1 MSIPSFMLPTNF
13 RNQKNVKRLI
23 KEYDVQGYGIAVYL
37 LETLAET
44 DNHMYACR
52 DIDLLADEMRVSISK
67 IESVILKFQIFE
79 IVTTADGQMFISSK
93 LNKWLEPYY
102 TIKEQRQ
109 LAGRISA
116 QKRKIK
122 QLEQINLLSQI
133 DSSQRPLDGRATINK
148 LINKSINESINIVD
162 DSESEKW
169 QKWNEEQIKKQMQ
182 TDKLEDLNLANRDN
196 QVLECD

>member
-116 QKRKIK
+116 QKRKQK
-122 QLEQINLLSQI
+122 QIEQLNLLSQI
-133 DSSQRPLDGRATINK
+133 DSSQRPSNGRATINE
-148 LINKSINESINIVD
+148 LINKSINIVD
-162 DSESEKW
+162 DEDEAEKW
-169 QKWNEEQIKKQMQ
+169 RKWDEDAIKKQMQ
-182 TDKLEDLNLANRDN
+182 IDKLEDLNLANRDN
-196 QVLECD
+196 QV

>member
-13 RNQKNVKRLI
+13 RSQKNVKRLI
-23 KEYDVQGYGIAVYL
+23 KEFDVQGYGIAVYL

-116 QKRKIK
+116 QKRKQK
-122 QLEQINLLSQI
+122 QIEQLNLLSQI
-133 DSSQRPLDGRATINK
+133 DSSQRPSNGRATINE
-148 LINKSINESINIVD
+148 LINKSINIVD
-162 DSESEKW
+162 DEDEAEKW
-169 QKWNEEQIKKQMQ
+169 RKWDEDAIKKQMQ
-182 TDKLEDLNLANRDN
+182 IDKLEDLNLANRDN
-196 QVLECD
+196 QV

>member
-13 RNQKNVKRLI
+13 RSQKNVKRLI
-23 KEYDVQGYGIAVYL
+23 KEFDVQGYGIAVYL

-67 IESVILKFQIFE
+67 IESVIFKFQIFE

-116 QKRKIK
+116 QKRKQK
-122 QLEQINLLSQI
+122 QIEQLNLLSQI
-133 DSSQRPLDGRATINK
+133 DSSQRPSNDRPTINK
-148 LINKSINESINIVD
+148 LINKSINIVD
-162 DSESEKW
+162 DDESEKW
-169 QKWNEEQIKKQMQ
+169 QKWNEEQIQKQIKI
-182 TDKLEDLNLANRDN
+182 DKLEELAIASTDN
-196 QVLECD
+196 QVLE

>member
-13 RNQKNVKRLI
+13 RSQKNVKRLI

-52 DIDLLADEMRVSISK
+52 DVDLLADEMRVSISK

-116 QKRKIK
+116 QKRKQK
-122 QLEQINLLSQI
+122 QIEQLNLLSQI
-133 DSSQRPLDGRATINK
+133 DSSQRPSNGRATINE
-148 LINKSINESINIVD
+148 LINKSINIVD
-162 DSESEKW
+162 DEDEAEKW
-169 QKWNEEQIKKQMQ
+169 RKWDEDAIKKQMQ
-182 TDKLEDLNLANRDN
+182 IDKLEDLNLANRDN
-196 QVLECD
+196 QV

>member
-13 RNQKNVKRLI
+13 RHQKNVKRLI

-122 QLEQINLLSQI
+122 QIEQLNLLSQI
-133 DSSQRPLDGRATINK
+133 DSSQRPSNGRATINE
-148 LINKSINESINIVD
+148 LINKSINIVD
-162 DSESEKW
+162 DEDEAEKW
-169 QKWNEEQIKKQMQ
+169 RKWDEDAIKKQMQ
-182 TDKLEDLNLANRDN
+182 IDKLEDLNLANRDN
-196 QVLECD
+196 QVLE

>member
-23 KEYDVQGYGIAVYL
+23 KEFDVQGYGIAVYL

-52 DIDLLADEMRVSISK
+52 DVDLLADEMRVSISK

-122 QLEQINLLSQI
+122 QIEQLNLLSQI
-133 DSSQRPLDGRATINK
+133 DSSQRPSNDRPTINK
-148 LINKSINESINIVD
+148 LINKSINIVD
-162 DSESEKW
+162 DDESEKW
-169 QKWNEEQIKKQMQ
+169 QKWNEEQIQKQIKI
-182 TDKLEDLNLANRDN
+182 DKLEELAIASTDN

>member
-13 RNQKNVKRLI
+13 RSQKNVKRLI

-67 IESVILKFQIFE
+67 IESVIMNFQIFE
-79 IVTTADGQMFISSK
+79 IIKTCDGQMFISSK

-122 QLEQINLLSQI
+122 QLEQLNLLSQI
-133 DSSQRPLDGRATINK
+133 DSSQRPLDGRSTINQ
-148 LINKSINESINIVD
+148 SINQSINIID
-162 DSESEKW
+162 DEDEAEKW
-169 QKWNEEQIKKQMQ
+169 RKWDEDAIKKQMQ
-182 TDKLEDLNLANRDN
+182 IDKLENLNLANRDN
-196 QVLECD
+196 QVLE

>member
-13 RNQKNVKRLI
+13 RHQKNVKRLI

-67 IESVILKFQIFE
+67 IESVILKFQIFFFFS
-79 IVTTADGQMFISSK
+79 TADGQMFISSK

-122 QLEQINLLSQI
+122 QIEQLNLLSQI
-133 DSSQRPLDGRATINK
+133 DSSQRPLNGGSTINE
-148 LINKSINESINIVD
+148 SINESINIVD
-162 DSESEKW
+162 DEAEKW
-169 QKWNEEQIKKQMQ
+169 RIWNEQQIQKQIKI
-182 TDKLEDLNLANRDN
+182 DKLEELAIASTDN

>member
-13 RNQKNVKRLI
+13 RHQKNVKRLI
-23 KEYDVQGYGIAVYL
+23 KEYDAQGYGIAVYL
-37 LETLAET
+37 LETLAEA

-67 IESVILKFQIFE
+67 IESVIMNFQIFE
-79 IVTTADGQMFISSK
+79 ILTTADGQMFISSK

-116 QKRKIK
+116 LKRKQK
-122 QLEQINLLSQI
+122 QIEQLNLLSQI
-133 DSSQRPLDGRATINK
+133 DSSQRSLDGRSTINE
-148 LINKSINESINIVD
+148 LINQSINIIDD
-162 DSESEKW
+162 DSEKW
-169 QKWNEEQIKKQMQ
+169 KIWNEEQIKKQIKI
-182 TDKLEDLNLANRDN
+182 DKLEDLNLANRDN

>member
-1 MSIPSFMLPTNF
+1 MSIPSFMLLTNF
-13 RNQKNVKRLI
+13 RHQKNVKRLI

-122 QLEQINLLSQI
+122 QIEQLNLLSQI
-133 DSSQRPLDGRATINK
+133 DSSQRPLNGGSTINE
-148 LINKSINESINIVD
+148 SINESINIVD
-162 DSESEKW
+162 DEAEKW
-169 QKWNEEQIKKQMQ
+169 RIWNEQQIQKQIKI
-182 TDKLEDLNLANRDN
+182 DKLEELAIASTDN

>member
-13 RNQKNVKRLI
+13 RNQKNIKRLI
-23 KEYDVQGYGIAVYL
+23 KEFDVQGYGIAVYL
-37 LETLAET
+37 LETLAEA

-67 IESVILKFQIFE
+67 IESVIINFQIFE

-122 QLEQINLLSQI
+122 QLEQLNLLSQI
-133 DSSQRPLDGRATINK
+133 DSSERPSNGRATINK

-182 TDKLEDLNLANRDN
+182 TDKLEDLNIANRNN
-196 QVLECD
+196 QVLEQ

>member
-13 RNQKNVKRLI
+13 RHQKNVKRLI

-67 IESVILKFQIFE
+67 IESVIINFQIFE
-79 IVTTADGQMFISSK
+79 IVMTTDGQMFISSK

-122 QLEQINLLSQI
+122 QIEQLNLLSQI
-133 DSSQRPLDGRATINK
+133 DSSQRPLNGGSTINE
-148 LINKSINESINIVD
+148 SINESINIVD
-162 DSESEKW
+162 DEAEKW
-169 QKWNEEQIKKQMQ
+169 RIWNEQQIQKQIKI
-182 TDKLEDLNLANRDN
+182 DKLEELAIASTDN
-196 QVLECD
+196 QVLE

>member
-13 RNQKNVKRLI
+13 RHQKNVKRLI

-67 IESVILKFQIFE
+67 IESVIINFQIFE

-102 TIKEQRQ
+102 AIKEQRQ

-122 QLEQINLLSQI
+122 QLEQLNLLSQI
-133 DSSQRPLDGRATINK
+133 DSSQRPLDGRSTINK
-148 LINKSINESINIVD
+148 LINQSINIID
-162 DSESEKW
+162 DEDEAEKW
-169 QKWNEEQIKKQMQ
+169 RKWDEDAIKKQMKI
-182 TDKLEDLNLANRDN
+182 DKLENLNLANRDN
-196 QVLECD
+196 QVLE

>member
-13 RNQKNVKRLI
+13 RHQKNVKRLI

-79 IVTTADGQMFISSK
+79 IVTTADGQIFISSK

-122 QLEQINLLSQI
+122 QIEQLNLLSQI
-133 DSSQRPLDGRATINK
+133 DSSQRPLNGGSTINE
-148 LINKSINESINIVD
+148 SINESINIVD
-162 DSESEKW
+162 DEAEKW
-169 QKWNEEQIKKQMQ
+169 RIWNEQQIQKQIKI
-182 TDKLEDLNLANRDN
+182 DKLEELAIASTDN

>member
-13 RNQKNVKRLI
+13 RHQKNVKRLI
-23 KEYDVQGYGIAVYL
+23 KEYDAQGYGIAVYL
-37 LETLAET
+37 LETLAES

-52 DIDLLADEMRVSISK
+52 DVDLLADEMRVSISK
-67 IESVILKFQIFE
+67 IEAVIMNFQIFE

-109 LAGRISA
+109 LAGRVSA

-122 QLEQINLLSQI
+122 QLEQLNLLSQI
-133 DSSQRPLDGRATINK
+133 DSSQRPLNDRSTINE

-169 QKWNEEQIKKQMQ
+169 QKWNEEQIKKQIKI
-182 TDKLEDLNLANRDN
+182 DKLENLNLASRDN
-196 QVLECD
+196 QVLE

>member
-13 RNQKNVKRLI
+13 RHQKNVKRLI

-116 QKRKIK
+116 QKRKQK
-122 QLEQINLLSQI
+122 QIEQLNLLSQI
-133 DSSQRPLDGRATINK
+133 DSSQRPSNDRPTINK
-148 LINKSINESINIVD
+148 LINKSINIVD
-162 DSESEKW
+162 DDESEKW
-169 QKWNEEQIKKQMQ
+169 QKWNEEQIQKQIKI
-182 TDKLEDLNLANRDN
+182 DKLEELAIASTDN

>member
-13 RNQKNVKRLI
+13 RSQKNVKRLI
-23 KEYDVQGYGIAVYL
+23 KEFDVQGYGIAVYL

-52 DIDLLADEMRVSISK
+52 DVDLLADEMRVSISK
-67 IESVILKFQIFE
+67 IESVIMNFQIFE

-102 TIKEQRQ
+102 AIKEQRQ

-122 QLEQINLLSQI
+122 QLEQLNLLSQI
-133 DSSQRPLDGRATINK
+133 DSSQRPLDGRSTINK
-148 LINKSINESINIVD
+148 LINQSINIID
-162 DSESEKW
+162 DEDEAEKW
-169 QKWNEEQIKKQMQ
+169 RKWDEDAIKKQMQ
-182 TDKLEDLNLANRDN
+182 IDKLEDLNLANRDN
-196 QVLECD
+196 QVLE

>member
-13 RNQKNVKRLI
+13 RSQKNVKRLI
-23 KEYDVQGYGIAVYL
+23 KEFDVQGYGIAVYL

-102 TIKEQRQ
+102 AIKEQRQ

-122 QLEQINLLSQI
+122 QLEQLNLLSQI
-133 DSSQRPLDGRATINK
+133 DSSQRPLNGGSTINE
-148 LINKSINESINIVD
+148 SINESINIVD
-162 DSESEKW
+162 DEAEKW
-169 QKWNEEQIKKQMQ
+169 RIWNEQQIQKQIKI
-182 TDKLEDLNLANRDN
+182 DKLEELAIASTDN
-196 QVLECD
+196 QVL

>member
-23 KEYDVQGYGIAVYL
+23 KEFDVQGYGIAVYL

-67 IESVILKFQIFE
+67 IESVIMNFQIFE
-79 IVTTADGQMFISSK
+79 ILTTADGQMFISSK

-116 QKRKIK
+116 QKRKQK
-122 QLEQINLLSQI
+122 QIEQLNLLSQI
-133 DSSQRPLDGRATINK
+133 DSSQRPSNDRPTINK
-148 LINKSINESINIVD
+148 LINKSINIVD
-162 DSESEKW
+162 DDESEKW
-169 QKWNEEQIKKQMQ
+169 QKWNEEQIQKQIKI
-182 TDKLEDLNLANRDN
+182 DKLEELAIASTDN

>member
-13 RNQKNVKRLI
+13 RSQKNVKRLI

-122 QLEQINLLSQI
+122 QIEQLNLLSQI
-133 DSSQRPLDGRATINK
+133 DSSQRPLNGGSTINE
-148 LINKSINESINIVD
+148 SINESINIVD
-162 DSESEKW
+162 DEAEKW
-169 QKWNEEQIKKQMQ
+169 RIWNEQQIQKQIKI
-182 TDKLEDLNLANRDN
+182 DKLEELAIASTDN

>member
-1 MSIPSFMLPTNF
+1 MSIPGFMLPTNF
-13 RNQKNVKRLI
+13 RSQKNVKRLI

-52 DIDLLADEMRVSISK
+52 DIDLLADEMKVSISK
-67 IESVILKFQIFE
+67 IESVIINFQIFE

-102 TIKEQRQ
+102 AIKEQRQ

-122 QLEQINLLSQI
+122 QLEQLNLLSQI
-133 DSSQRPLDGRATINK
+133 DSSQRPLNDRPTINE
-148 LINKSINESINIVD
+148 LINKSINIVD

-169 QKWNEEQIKKQMQ
+169 QKWNEDAVKKQMQ
-182 TDKLEDLNLANRDN
+182 IDKLEDLNIANRNN
-196 QVLECD
+196 QVLEQ

>member
-13 RNQKNVKRLI
+13 RSQKNVKRLI
-23 KEYDVQGYGIAVYL
+23 KDFDVQGYGIAVYL

-122 QLEQINLLSQI
+122 QIEQLNLLSQI
-133 DSSQRPLDGRATINK
+133 DSSQRPLNGGSTINE
-148 LINKSINESINIVD
+148 SINESINIVD
-162 DSESEKW
+162 DEAEKW
-169 QKWNEEQIKKQMQ
+169 RIWNEQQIQKQIKI
-182 TDKLEDLNLANRDN
+182 DKLEELAIASTDN
-196 QVLECD
+196 QVLE

>member
-13 RNQKNVKRLI
+13 RHQKNVKRLI

-116 QKRKIK
+116 QKRKQK
-122 QLEQINLLSQI
+122 QIEQLNLLSQI
-133 DSSQRPLDGRATINK
+133 DSSQRPSNDRPTINE
-148 LINKSINESINIVD
+148 LINKSINIVD
-162 DSESEKW
+162 DEDEAEKW
-169 QKWNEEQIKKQMQ
+169 RKWDEDAIKKQMQ
-182 TDKLEDLNLANRDN
+182 IDKLEDLNLANRDN
-196 QVLECD
+196 QV

>member
-13 RNQKNVKRLI
+13 RSQKNVKRLI
-23 KEYDVQGYGIAVYL
+23 KEFDVQGYGIAVYL

-52 DIDLLADEMRVSISK
+52 VVDLLADEMRVSISK

-122 QLEQINLLSQI
+122 QIEQLNLLSQI
-133 DSSQRPLDGRATINK
+133 DSSQRPLNGGSTINE
-148 LINKSINESINIVD
+148 SINESINIVD
-162 DSESEKW
+162 DEAEKW
-169 QKWNEEQIKKQMQ
+169 RIWNEQQIQKQIKI
-182 TDKLEDLNLANRDN
+182 DKLEELAIASTDN

>member
-13 RNQKNVKRLI
+13 RSQKNVKRLI

-102 TIKEQRQ
+102 AIKEQRQ

-122 QLEQINLLSQI
+122 QLEQLNLLSQI
-133 DSSQRPLDGRATINK
+133 DSSQRPLDGRSTINK
-148 LINKSINESINIVD
+148 LINQSINIID
-162 DSESEKW
+162 DEDEAEKW
-169 QKWNEEQIKKQMQ
+169 RKWDEDAIKKQMQ
-182 TDKLEDLNLANRDN
+182 IDKLEDLNLANRDN
-196 QVLECD
+196 QV

>member
-13 RNQKNVKRLI
+13 RHQKNVKRLI

-122 QLEQINLLSQI
+122 QIEQLNLLSQI
-133 DSSQRPLDGRATINK
+133 DSSQRPLNGGSTINE
-148 LINKSINESINIVD
+148 SINESINIVD
-162 DSESEKW
+162 DEAEKW
-169 QKWNEEQIKKQMQ
+169 RIWNEQQIQKQIKI
-182 TDKLEDLNLANRDN
+182 DKLENLNLASRDN
-196 QVLECD
+196 QVLE

>member
-13 RNQKNVKRLI
+13 RSQKNVKRLI

-122 QLEQINLLSQI
+122 QIEQLNLLSQI
-133 DSSQRPLDGRATINK
+133 DSSQRPLNGGSTINE
-148 LINKSINESINIVD
+148 SINESINIVD
-162 DSESEKW
+162 DEAEKW
-169 QKWNEEQIKKQMQ
+169 RIWNEQQIKKQMQ
-182 TDKLEDLNLANRDN
+182 TDKLEDLNLASRDN
-196 QVLECD
+196 QALE

>member
-13 RNQKNVKRLI
+13 RHQKNVKRLI

-122 QLEQINLLSQI
+122 QIEQLNLLSQI
-133 DSSQRPLDGRATINK
+133 DSSQRPLNGGSTINE
-148 LINKSINESINIVD
+148 SINESINIVD
-162 DSESEKW
+162 DEAEKW
-169 QKWNEEQIKKQMQ
+169 RIWNEQQIQKQIKI
-182 TDKLEDLNLANRDN
+182 DKLEELAIASTDN

>member
-13 RNQKNVKRLI
+13 RSQKNVKRLI
-23 KEYDVQGYGIAVYL
+23 KEFDVQGYGIAVYL

-116 QKRKIK
+116 LKRKQK
-122 QLEQINLLSQI
+122 QIEQLNLLSQL
-133 DSSQRPLDGRATINK
+133 DSSQRPLNDCSTIN
-148 LINKSINESINIVD
+148 LSINESINIVD
-162 DSESEKW
+162 DDESEKW
-169 QKWNEEQIKKQMQ
+169 KKWNENEIQKQIQKDRLEQLAI
-182 TDKLEDLNLANRDN
+182 ANRDN
-196 QVLECD
+196 QVLE

>member
-13 RNQKNVKRLI
+13 RSQKNVKRLI
-23 KEYDVQGYGIAVYL
+23 KEFDVQGYGIAVYL
-37 LETLAET
+37 LETLAEA

-52 DIDLLADEMRVSISK
+52 DVDLLADEMRVSISK

-122 QLEQINLLSQI
+122 QIEQLNLLSQI
-133 DSSQRPLDGRATINK
+133 DSSQRPSNGRATINE
-148 LINKSINESINIVD
+148 LINKSIDIVD
-162 DSESEKW
+162 DEDEAEKW
-169 QKWNEEQIKKQMQ
+169 KKWNEEQINKQIKI
-182 TDKLEDLNLANRDN
+182 DRLEDLSIANRDN
-196 QVLECD
+196 HVLE

>member
-13 RNQKNVKRLI
+13 RSQKNVKRLI
-23 KEYDVQGYGIAVYL
+23 KEFDVQGYGIAVYL

-52 DIDLLADEMRVSISK
+52 DVDLLADEMRVSISK
-67 IESVILKFQIFE
+67 IESVIMNFQIFE

-116 QKRKIK
+116 QKRKQK
-122 QLEQINLLSQI
+122 QIEQLNLLSQI
-133 DSSQRPLDGRATINK
+133 DSSQRPSNGRATINE
-148 LINKSINESINIVD
+148 LINKSINIVD
-162 DSESEKW
+162 DEDEAEKW
-169 QKWNEEQIKKQMQ
+169 KKWNEEQIQKQIKI
-182 TDKLEDLNLANRDN
+182 DKLEELAIASTDN
-196 QVLECD
+196 QVLE

>member
-13 RNQKNVKRLI
+13 RHQKNVKRLI

-122 QLEQINLLSQI
+122 QIEQLNLLSQI
-133 DSSQRPLDGRATINK
+133 DSSQRPLNGGSTINE
-148 LINKSINESINIVD
+148 SINESINIVD
-162 DSESEKW
+162 DEAEKW
-169 QKWNEEQIKKQMQ
+169 RIWNEQQIQKQIKI
-182 TDKLEDLNLANRDN
+182 DKLEELAIASTDN
-196 QVLECD
+196 QVLE